1 MNSAVFIP
9 SNGIGKMYL
18 DIFDW
23 NWYMYDSSC
32 FNLHKEITFLKLV
45 LDMGSLCMRYYI
57 RINSNPLLV
66 QQKLLDIGRIS
77 TYLVKSFITINF
89 LLEILKHLI
98 TVWKFID
105 SLSIM
110 NRLNFL

>member
-32 FNLHKEITFLKLV
+32 FNLHKEITFLELV

-66 QQKLLDIGRIS
+66 LQKLLDIGRIS